1 MLPALASSRVVGRAS
16 LVPLSQ
22 PAEEMGLAAHGLPV
36 VTCKEVWNCSEA
48 WRPSCTHV
56 LWSEGRGQEPAA
68 GLQRAQECPD
78 SQQERQMDTDSYSI
92 AMHVSTWQG
101 RVGGG
106 YGRQGRW
113 LSQGQGALQP
123 WCLVSGEVPA
133 GSGPRSREG
142 GEAAAEARPGEP
154 WVSLEIQ
161 SVEYSKGR
169 QSHGGWSEGKP
180 CPHLRG

>member
-1 MLPALASSRVVGRAS
+1 
-16 LVPLSQ
+16 
-22 PAEEMGLAAHGLPV
+22 
-36 VTCKEVWNCSEA
+36 
-48 WRPSCTHV
+48 
-56 LWSEGRGQEPAA
+56 
-68 GLQRAQECPD
+68 
-78 SQQERQMDTDSYSI
+78 MDTDSYSI